1 MEIILRGEAVER
13 AQAGDKCDFTG
24 TLIVVPDV
32 AQLNA
37 PGAQAEVL
45 KKGRGGR
52 DGHQQEGIE
61 GLKSLG
67 VRDLT
72 YRLAFLAHTVMPS
85 QTRFGGGIGELSQCL
100 TARDGELTAEMLKK
114 QMTGDTLALCCSLCL

>member
-1 MEIILRGEAVER
+1 MEIVLRGEAVER

-32 AQLNA
+32 SQLSA
-37 PGAQAEVL
+37 PGAQAEVQ
-45 KKGRGGR
+45 KRGRGGR
-52 DGHQQEGIE
+52 DGYNQEGLE

-72 YRLAFLAHTVMPS
+72 YRLAFLAHSVIPS
-85 QTRFGGGIGELSQCL
+85 HTRFGGGIGELSQCL
-100 TARDGELTAEMLKK
+100 AGRDGELTAEMLRK
-114 QMTGDTLALCCSLCL
+114 QMTG

>member
-32 AQLNA
+32 SQLSA

-52 DGHQQEGIE
+52 DGYQQEGVE

-72 YRLAFLAHTVMPS
+72 YRLAFLAHTVVPS
-85 QTRFGGGIGELSQCL
+85 QTRFGGGIGELNQCISH
-100 TARDGELTAEMLKK
+100 RDGEVTAEMLKK
-114 QMTGDTLALCCSLCL
+114 QMTGVFLAFL